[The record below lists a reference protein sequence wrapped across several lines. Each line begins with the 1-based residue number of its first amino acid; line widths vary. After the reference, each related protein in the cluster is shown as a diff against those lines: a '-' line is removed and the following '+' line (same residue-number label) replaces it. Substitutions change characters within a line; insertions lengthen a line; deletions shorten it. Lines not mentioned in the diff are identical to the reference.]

1 MAHALEARP
10 AHRLRSLA
18 LGVLV
23 GWFLLAL
30 GGSLLGVFDS
40 APRPP
45 IMLGLGA
52 VLPVV
57 LFAVGYLA
65 SARFREFTASLD
77 LRILTVAQS
86 GRVVGLVFVILYF
99 LGGLPGIFAL
109 PAGLGDFAIG
119 ITAPVIASQWKRP
132 FPRSRFV
139 VWNVLGI
146 LDLVNAVTLGV
157 LAAQSPVGILAGD
170 VSTRLMGQFPL
181 SLIPTFFVPM
191 FVIFHLISLI
201 RVQQCGAEQVQ
212 APDGP
217 IQQRADDRLGR

>member
-1 MAHALEARP
+1 MAHALDARP
-10 AHRLRSLA
+10 THRLRSLA
-18 LGVLV
+18 LAVLV

-57 LFAVGYLA
+57 LFAVGYLS
-65 SARFREFTASLD
+65 SARFRDFTSSLD

-86 GRVVGLVFVILYF
+86 FRVVGLVFVILYF

-119 ITAPVIASQWKRP
+119 ITAPVIAWQWKRP
-132 FPRSRFV
+132 LPRSRFV

-170 VSTRLMGQFPL
+170 VSTRLLGQFPL

-201 RVQQCGAEQVQ
+201 RVRNDAPQQ
-212 APDGP
+212 
-217 IQQRADDRLGR
+217 L